1 MIHPTAIIDPS
12 AEIHESVEIGPF
24 VVIGKNVKI
33 GEGTKIES
41 SVRIHDNVEI
51 GKNNFIDH
59 SAAIGGMPQ
68 SVGFDPKLVS
78 GVKIGDNNLIREF
91 VTIHRASKENE
102 NTIIKNNAFLM
113 ENAHVAHDAIIG
125 NYAIIVHAVAIAG
138 HVVVDDHAFISGLVA
153 IHQFCRVGTFSMVA
167 GCSKVVKDVP
177 PYSTVDGN
185 PASVIGLN
193 PVGMKRKGI
202 PLEIRNEIKEAYKLI
217 YHSHLNTKQALQK
230 IEEELNLNHP
240 EIATIYKFFKES
252 ERGVTDHR

>member
-1 MIHPTAIIDPS
+1 MMIHPTAIIDPS

-102 NTIIKNNAFLM
+102 NTIIKNNRIDFSKNFIFLPI
-113 ENAHVAHDAIIG
+113 NINV
-125 NYAIIVHAVAIAG
+125 
-138 HVVVDDHAFISGLVA
+138 
-153 IHQFCRVGTFSMVA
+153 
-167 GCSKVVKDVP
+167 
-177 PYSTVDGN
+177 
-185 PASVIGLN
+185 
-193 PVGMKRKGI
+193 
-202 PLEIRNEIKEAYKLI
+202 LEI
-217 YHSHLNTKQALQK
+217 
-230 IEEELNLNHP
+230 IERMLSNVR
-240 EIATIYKFFKES
+240 IC
-252 ERGVTDHR
+252 